1 MKKTLSLALV
11 VLVAIILA
19 GCGAQKNA
27 LDTGHDMVK
36 AGDCAGAAPYLD
48 ATIIE
53 PDSALDLAYAY
64 FLKAHCAEQASDF
77 AAAYENYYAAK
88 IVACYVVTH
97 DTHVNLNTYARNEYC
112 QRIIPEKL
120 AELAPKVG
128 DKTAVEHI
136 EGKVNNVLTAKYLQR
151 FEKRLN

>member
-1 MKKTLSLALV
+1 MKKIAILALV
-11 VLVAIILA
+11 MLAVVVLS

-27 LDTGHDMVK
+27 LDTGHEMVK
-36 AGDCAGAAPYLD
+36 AGDCAGAAPYLE

-64 FLKAHCAEQASDF
+64 FLKARCAEQAGDF
-77 AAAYENYYAAK
+77 PVAYENYYAAK
-88 IVACYVVTH
+88 VVACYVVSH
-97 DTHVNLNTYARNEYC
+97 EVHVNLNTYARSEYC

-128 DKTAVEHI
+128 DKTAIEHI
-136 EGKVNNVLTAKYLQR
+136 ESKVNNVLNAKYLQR